1 MAKKQANEPEPRP
14 IIVKKI
20 IVDGHGGHHGGAWKV
35 AYADFVTAM
44 MAFFL
49 LMWLLGATTEQQRK
63 GLADY
68 FTPTLV
74 ELKQGSAGS
83 NGLMGGDSFQA
94 KENYPTTGGQGNMAI
109 TIPKD
114 ASGVKDRGG
123 RDHKDRRDQDRAKF
137 EQIKSKLEAKLRSS
151 AELRKLAKNVRFTES
166 AEGLRIDLIDE
177 ADFAMFNS
185 GTDRLLPQSRK
196 LIDEV
201 AKVIKGVPNDVIVRG
216 HTDGLPYANGRTM
229 NNWLLSSSRAEA
241 TRRALA
247 DDGIPNTRFIKI
259 EGVADR
265 DPFVTSDIY
274 DPRNRRMSVIL
285 AWSKDAGLPDV
296 EGVGGGADG
305 VDLTSAE
312 EQAAIRKRDDP
323 QRRLKETLAAMDMGG
338 TGLPEGA
345 VPINAKPDA
354 ASGKVGDKHGKKS
367 AH

>member
-1 MAKKQANEPEPRP
+1 MAGKRAANEPEPRP

-49 LMWLLGATTEQQRK
+49 LMWLLGATTEEQRK

-83 NGLMGGDSFQA
+83 NGMFGGDSLQA
-94 KENYPTTGGQGNMAI
+94 KENYPTTGGQGNLAI

-123 RDHKDRRDQDRAKF
+123 KDRKDRRDQDRAKF
-137 EQIKSKLEAKLRSS
+137 DAIKKLLESKLASK
-151 AELRKLAKNVRFTES
+151 AELRKMLKNIKFTETR
-166 AEGLRIDLIDE
+166 EGLRIDLIDQS
-177 ADFAMFNS
+177 DFAMFGM
-185 GTDRLLPQSRK
+185 GTDRLLPQALS
-196 LIDEV
+196 LLDEV
-201 AKVIKGVPNDVIVRG
+201 AKVVKTAPNDVIVRG
-216 HTDGLPYANGRTM
+216 HTDGLPYASGRTM
-229 NNWLLSSSRAEA
+229 NNWLLSSARAEA

-247 DDGIPNTRFIKI
+247 DDGIPNARFAKI

-265 DPFVTSDIY
+265 DPFITDDIY

-285 AWSKDAGLPDV
+285 AWSAGAGLPD
-296 EGVGGGADG
+296 EGDDG
-305 VDLTSAE
+305 KDTEPTAE
-312 EQAAIRKRDDP
+312 EKAAIAARDNP
-323 QRRLKETLAAMDMGG
+323 QKRLKEQLSAMDMGG
-338 TGLPEGA
+338 TGLPQGA
-345 VPINAKPDA
+345 IPINAKPSGVS
-354 ASGKVGDKHGKKS
+354 SGKVGDAKAKGGH
-367 AH
+367 